1 MTYTISSDGSE
12 QTSGCSD
19 DPTIKAILNSQK
31 INQNRV
37 LEISFDGVSKAR
49 WRTNFFRISGW
60 VSGGPEGIRTL
71 GRPIKSRTLY
81 LAELQAHESCWY
93 PAYT

>member
-49 WRTNFFRISGW
+49 
-60 VSGGPEGIRTL
+60 
-71 GRPIKSRTLY
+71 
-81 LAELQAHESCWY
+81 
-93 PAYT
+93 